1 MLVQDIVEEII
12 EKVPENTYPVV
23 SLLRK
28 ITDVRDRLL
37 RNLSPAQKQSDA
49 INQTFDMVAGEGL
62 TALPCPPGNVTEVA
76 LRREVYEQY
85 YPSSISNP
93 EDWFRIP
100 LRQFDE
106 RERDP
111 YYYFVNGQIGIYPP
125 PKETIYYGIKIF
137 FTPTY
142 GPLTVDDLNSG
153 SGFDPDFDMLLV
165 YGVLKDLMPSSGE
178 FHERYNQLYREYNN
192 ATSGYERY
200 VVKGR
205 W

>member
-1 MLVQDIVEEII
+1 MLVQEIVEEII
-12 EKVPENTYPVV
+12 EKLPSNTYPVV
-23 SLLRK
+23 SILRK
-28 ITDVRDRLL
+28 ITEVRDRLL
-37 RNLSPAQKQSDA
+37 RIISPAQRQSDA
-49 INQTFDMVAGEGL
+49 LNQAFDL
-62 TALPCPPGNVTEVA
+62 TAGNGLIDLICPPGNVTEVA
-76 LRREVYEQY
+76 IRN
-85 YPSSISNP
+85 SIYTNV
-93 EDWFRIP
+93 EYNDDARDWRRIP

-106 RERDP
+106 QEHRP
-111 YYYFVNGQIGIYPP
+111 YYYFVNGKIGVYPP
-125 PKETIYYGIKIF
+125 PVYDTFYGIKIF
-137 FTPTY
+137 YTPVLP
-142 GPLTVDDLNSG
+142 PLTTDDLNSG